1 MAPPASAATAAT
13 AAAGPDASTAS
24 LPLTSR
30 GPGDV
35 LFRRGDVAVTADRFL
50 RDVAALAARLP
61 DRRHALNL
69 CADRYGFL
77 VAFAAAL
84 VRGQVSL
91 LSSDRSARG
100 LAQIAARYPDTYT
113 LGDESPPSGG
123 GVAGVE
129 HAAVALDERGNREP
143 AANPLIPAG
152 RTAAIVFT
160 SGSTGDPVPNPKPW
174 AALVACSEAAAER
187 FGLADLAASASMVGT
202 VPPQHM
208 YGFETTVLLPLH
220 AAVSSYA
227 GSTFFPRDVAD
238 ALARVPGPRTLVT
251 TPLQLR
257 ALLSAAQPLPPLAQV
272 ISATAPLPVE
282 LAREAEAAWGTR
294 VLEIFGATEVGS
306 IASRRTVEGDA
317 WRVYRTV
324 RLAPAG
330 EDAAAA
336 TAALVAHLPG
346 PVILADQ
353 VELLNDESF
362 RLLGR
367 QTDVV
372 KLAGKRASLA
382 GLGAIL
388 RGIEGVED
396 GAFFA
401 PDDLDSNPRARL
413 AAFVVAPD
421 RTADEIA
428 AALKGRVEA
437 PFLPRRVVK
446 VAALPRNEVGKI
458 PRAALAE
465 LHRDT
470 TAASPG
476 RAGAA

>member
-1 MAPPASAATAAT
+1 MPRPPASSPTTPPGVVAA
-13 AAAGPDASTAS
+13 

-30 GPGDV
+30 APGEI
-35 LFRRGDVAVTADRFL
+35 LFRRAEVEVTVDRFL

-100 LAQIAARYPDTYT
+100 LAQIAERYPDTYT
-113 LGDESPPSGG
+113 LGDEPPPPGG
-123 GVAGVE
+123 IAGVE
-129 HAAVALDERGNREP
+129 HHAAVAFPDGRSGRAP
-143 AANPLIPAG
+143 AANPSIPSDC
-152 RTAAIVFT
+152 TAAIVFT

-187 FGLADLAASASMVGT
+187 FGLADPGAPASIVGT

-220 AAVSSYA
+220 AAASSYA

-251 TPLQLR
+251 TPLQIR
-257 ALLSAAQPLPPLAQV
+257 ALLAAGQPLPPLAQV
-272 ISATAPLPVE
+272 ISATAPLPAE
-282 LAREAEAAWGTR
+282 LAAEAEAAWGTR

-306 IASRRTVEGDA
+306 IASRRTVEGDV
-317 WRVYRTV
+317 WRHYRTV
-324 RLAPAG
+324 RLVPAEG
-330 EDAAAA
+330 DGAAAA
-336 TAALVAHLPG
+336 EVAHLPG
-346 PVILADQ
+346 PVILADR
-353 VELLNDESF
+353 VELRGDGDAF

-367 QTDVV
+367 LHDVV
-372 KLAGKRASLA
+372 KLAGKRASLD
-382 GLGAIL
+382 GLSAIL
-388 RGIEGVED
+388 RGIDGVED

-413 AAFVVAPD
+413 SVLVVAPT
-421 RTADEIA
+421 RSADEIA
-428 AALKGRVEA
+428 AALRARVEA
-437 PFLPRRVVK
+437 PFLPRRVVM
-446 VAALPRNEVGKI
+446 VGSLPRNEVGKL

-465 LHRDT
+465 LLRRDS
-470 TAASPG
+470 AAATGRPG
-476 RAGAA
+476 SA

>member
-1 MAPPASAATAAT
+1 MPGSAGSSTTAPAP
-13 AAAGPDASTAS
+13 AAA

-35 LFRRGDVAVTADRFL
+35 LFRRADAGPVTADRFL
-50 RDVAALAARLP
+50 RDVAGLAARLP

-100 LAQIAARYPDTYT
+100 LARIAERYPDAYT
-113 LGDESPPSGG
+113 LGDEATPPGG
-123 GVAGVE
+123 IAGVE
-129 HAAVALDERGNREP
+129 HAAVAPLQGSPGP
-143 AANPLIPAG
+143 APVDVPLVPAD

-187 FGLADLAASASMVGT
+187 FGLDDPAAPASIVGT

-220 AAVSSYA
+220 AAASSYA

-251 TPLQLR
+251 TPLQIR
-257 ALLSAAQPLPPLAQV
+257 ALLAAGEPLPPIAQV
-272 ISATAPLPVE
+272 ISATAPLPAE
-282 LAREAEAAWGTR
+282 LAAEAEAAWGGTR

-306 IASRRTVEGDA
+306 IASRRTISGDA
-317 WRVYRTV
+317 WRPYRTV
-324 RLAPAG
+324 RLSPADG
-330 EDAAAA
+330 DGAAAA
-336 TAALVAHLPG
+336 EVAHLPG
-346 PVILADQ
+346 PVILADR
-353 VELLNDESF
+353 VELLDGGAAF

-367 QTDVV
+367 LQDVV

-413 AAFVVAPD
+413 SAVAVAPGLS
-421 RTADEIA
+421 ADEVA
-428 AALKGRVEA
+428 AALRARVEA
-437 PFLPRRVVK
+437 PFLPRRVVL
-446 VAALPRNEVGKI
+446 VESLPRNEVGKL

-465 LHRDT
+465 LLR
-470 TAASPG
+470 
-476 RAGAA
+476 RAGTNPTGRRPRPAA